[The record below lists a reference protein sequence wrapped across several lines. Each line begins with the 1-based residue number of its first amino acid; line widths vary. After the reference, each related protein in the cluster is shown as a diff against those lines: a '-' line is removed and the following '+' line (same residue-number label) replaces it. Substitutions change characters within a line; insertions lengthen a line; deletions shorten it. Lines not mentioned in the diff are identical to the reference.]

1 MKNDVSL
8 PKWQPHSIE
17 SEQELLGAI
26 LVNNAAFPL
35 VQDFLKAEHFFEPLH
50 AHVYEICERL
60 IALGKT
66 ANPITLRTFIP
77 EGLVGEH
84 MTVSKYLAK
93 LAAAATTI
101 VNARDYAFNIR
112 DLAFQ
117 RQLMNIGVELER
129 NIPIEVM
136 QVATDAIDAIDAI
149 VAEHGL
155 EIDGEISMLKAMA
168 AAVDAAALAF
178 QNDGQLLGM
187 STGLADLDQKLLGLH
202 AGDLVI
208 LAGRPGMGKTAVAL
222 GIARHLAA
230 AGHAGLFFSLEMSG
244 VPLAHRMLSDQMF
257 DNTPIPYTM
266 IRSGKFQE
274 KTFERITDAAKICA
288 MLPITIEQQST
299 VNLSQIAAKAR
310 RHKRA
315 RGLKWIMVDYLQ
327 LIQASQRY
335 QGNRVQ
341 EIGEITAGLK
351 KLARELQ
358 VPVIL
363 MSQLNRLVEAREDKR
378 PNLGDLR
385 ESGNI
390 EQDADVVL
398 MLYREAYYLERQMP
412 TARHDSEEYASWALR
427 IQRCANLLDILVEKQ
442 RQGPVGTVRVYCNI
456 GCNAVRDM
464 VNMGQMPE
472 VRG

>member
-1 MKNDVSL
+1 M
-8 PKWQPHSIE
+8 I
-17 SEQELLGAI
+17 
-26 LVNNAAFPL
+26 NNAAFPL

-50 AHVYEICERL
+50 AHVYEVCERL

-66 ANPITLRTFIP
+66 VNPVTLRTFIP
-77 EGLVGEH
+77 EGLVSEH
-84 MTVSKYLAK
+84 MTVSQYLAK

-101 VNARDYAFNIR
+101 INARDYAFNIR

-117 RQLMNIGVELER
+117 RQLMNIGVELEC
-129 NIPIEVM
+129 NIPIDVM

-149 VAEHGL
+149 VAEHGM
-155 EIDGEISMLKAMA
+155 EIEGELSMAKAVAM
-168 AAVDAAALAF
+168 AVDAAALAF

-187 STGLADLDQKLLGLH
+187 STGLTDLDHKLLGLH

-222 GIARHLAA
+222 GIARRLAM
-230 AGHAGLFFSLEMSG
+230 AGHAGLFFSMEMSG
-244 VPLAHRMLSDQMF
+244 VPLAHRMLADHMF
-257 DNTPIPYTM
+257 DTTPLHYTI

-274 KTFERITDAAKICA
+274 KTFERITEAAKECA
-288 MLPITIEQQST
+288 AMPITIEQQST
-299 VNLSQIAAKAR
+299 ISLSQIAAKAR

-315 RGLKWIMVDYLQ
+315 HGLKWIMVDYLQ

-358 VPVIL
+358 VPIVL
-363 MSQLNRLVEAREDKR
+363 MSQLNRAVEAREDKR

-412 TARHDSEEYASWALR
+412 PARPDSEEYASWSLR
-427 IQRCANLLDILVEKQ
+427 FLRVANVLDILVEKQ
-442 RQGPVGTVRVYCNI
+442 RQGPIGTVRVYCNI
-456 GCNAVRDM
+456 GSNAVRD
-464 VNMGQMPE
+464 VVAVDHMPE